1 MYHEATGIPLLAV
14 AIPTGMVICG
24 SAPGM
29 IRVLESGLRRRLV
42 ELVKSRSG
50 EHKDGDAIS

>member
-1 MYHEATGIPLLAV
+1 MYHEETRTPLLAV
-14 AIPTGMVICG
+14 AIPAGMVLCG

-50 EHKDGDAIS
+50 EHEDGDAIS

>member
-1 MYHEATGIPLLAV
+1 
-14 AIPTGMVICG
+14 VICG

-29 IRVLESGLRRRLV
+29 IRVLESGLRRRLL

-50 EHKDGDAIS
+50 EHEDGDAIS